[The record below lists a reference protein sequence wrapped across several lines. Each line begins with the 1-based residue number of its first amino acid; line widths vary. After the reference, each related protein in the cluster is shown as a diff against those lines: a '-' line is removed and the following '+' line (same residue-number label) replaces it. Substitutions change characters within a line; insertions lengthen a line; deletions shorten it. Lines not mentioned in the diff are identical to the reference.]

1 MTTPQ
6 ITLVDYEKAERVIAR
21 EEARTALTMHAA
33 VSVVISVLLVVL
45 NATVADGFP
54 WSAFAVGGM
63 ALGLAGHWVGY
74 QRLDTDIL
82 TKQQRTEARAA
93 HLH

>member
-1 MTTPQ
+1 
-6 ITLVDYEKAERVIAR
+6 
-21 EEARTALTMHAA
+21 
-33 VSVVISVLLVVL
+33 
-45 NATVADGFP
+45 
-54 WSAFAVGGM
+54 M

>member
-1 MTTPQ
+1 MTTSQ

-45 NATVADGFP
+45 NATVADGSP
-54 WSAFAVGGM
+54 GQHSRSAAWHSGWPGTGSATSVS
-63 ALGLAGHWVGY
+63 
-74 QRLDTDIL
+74 TP
-82 TKQQRTEARAA
+82 TS
-93 HLH
+93 